1 MKRKNK
7 NKGFIKNSIEGI
19 KLMYN
24 SNPKMLLIYIVF
36 VALHGLSWVLQVI
49 FMQKFFDAAENFAI
63 HKINFQNI
71 LLALLAM
78 GISYAF
84 CQLMNGV
91 DNCYALILNM
101 NVGKTLNKLIYKKV
115 SSLNIIEFENTERL
129 NFINMAINGSKNLVW
144 VCATLLDTIFFYS
157 VYFLFVA
164 WYLFKLKPILGISI
178 LVIFIP
184 CILSKTIQSL
194 TFEKLEDN
202 SAPLR
207 RKCEYY
213 ERCMTDKEFLKETRL
228 LGAIKFFNNLYKS
241 TLEKLNHL
249 IFITHV
255 KKHLLNLALDIIT
268 VIGYGIVIYMLFI
281 NVMNRNI
288 SIGAFTA
295 VITSIS
301 RIYSFM
307 SELISERLEWAYENL
322 STVKNFFDFI
332 NEKSNNEQYLTI
344 PENSDIRVEK
354 VCFKYPMSD
363 KKVLDNINLVIP
375 NNQIIAIVGEN
386 GSGKTTLCRLIMGL
400 YAPSEGEI
408 YYNNVSSKKL
418 NYKNISAVFQNYCK
432 YNMTLSENIEIAQ
445 PEKDS
450 TSCILNDVCQQ
461 AGVNLYDESY
471 KNGFDT
477 MLGRDFG
484 GTELSG
490 GQWQR
495 IAIAR
500 SLFRDS
506 QLIVL
511 DEPTAAIDP
520 FEETRLYNNFINLC
534 RDKTAILVTHR
545 LGSAKIAD
553 RIIVMKDG
561 KIIQDGT
568 HDQLIQIN
576 GEYKTMYNAQSK
588 WYTE

>member
-1 MKRKNK
+1 
-7 NKGFIKNSIEGI
+7 
-19 KLMYN
+19 
-24 SNPKMLLIYIVF
+24 
-36 VALHGLSWVLQVI
+36 
-49 FMQKFFDAAENFAI
+49 
-63 HKINFQNI
+63 
-71 LLALLAM
+71 
-78 GISYAF
+78 
-84 CQLMNGV
+84 
-91 DNCYALILNM
+91 
-101 NVGKTLNKLIYKKV
+101 
-115 SSLNIIEFENTERL
+115 
-129 NFINMAINGSKNLVW
+129 
-144 VCATLLDTIFFYS
+144 
-157 VYFLFVA
+157 
-164 WYLFKLKPILGISI
+164 
-178 LVIFIP
+178 
-184 CILSKTIQSL
+184 
-194 TFEKLEDN
+194 
-202 SAPLR
+202 
-207 RKCEYY
+207 
-213 ERCMTDKEFLKETRL
+213 
-228 LGAIKFFNNLYKS
+228 
-241 TLEKLNHL
+241 
-249 IFITHV
+249 
-255 KKHLLNLALDIIT
+255 
-268 VIGYGIVIYMLFI
+268 
-281 NVMNRNI
+281 
-288 SIGAFTA
+288 
-295 VITSIS
+295 
-301 RIYSFM
+301 
-307 SELISERLEWAYENL
+307 
-322 STVKNFFDFI
+322 
-332 NEKSNNEQYLTI
+332 
-344 PENSDIRVEK
+344 
-354 VCFKYPMSD
+354 
-363 KKVLDNINLVIP
+363 
-375 NNQIIAIVGEN
+375 
-386 GSGKTTLCRLIMGL
+386 MGL

-461 AGVNLYDESY
+461 AGVHLYDESY